1 MKIIESNDIF
11 GKKTSSLLKEQLEA
25 SKNFIYISVVSNI
38 YNERCKTNPFFKSL
52 EINCNTFKSKNDFE
66 SFITKQVR
74 KQKSYLPLVDMYFI
88 LKRLIDSY
96 FNENESKHTLFKTLY
111 YKLFELY
118 KFLIFHDIEKIDNE
132 TLQYIKKKY
141 SDSYFTIFDIYNKY
155 IDIVNQIINYVNSC
169 EQNQIHYKIQKLNV
183 SLFIKKSE
191 AIPFNTFISR
201 QKEEINNILKN
212 IDTLYL
218 DGFIAFND
226 FDKYIIS
233 TAQKLNKEIV
243 FITKNLHDDINYEFL
258 LNNVYGYGIN
268 QNIEN
273 IILSEN
279 ENGTTNSID
288 YVRNNIYT
296 HNINISRDKS
306 DLIDDG
312 GINFIYP
319 FLNRNEEIKYIVN
332 SISEI
337 IQKEIKSGNVEHITD
352 LIENDILIVSAV
364 NKDLMA
370 KHFDNQFTKVGLF
383 VFDKIP
389 EGLFEKEIDIN
400 TFKNIY
406 YNIKDFLSD
415 NVSYKDGTAL
425 NNQEKLVLFYKAF
438 FRIKVPTRLDSL
450 FSSPILDFIFQ
461 LYSISNEGI
470 TIEKFKAILF
480 SNWYYHVGID
490 NIKWDTFLG
499 AFCQIELYFE
509 NKASLKEW
517 IDEIVRIIKLSENIK
532 DDDKYKFHPFNSVSH
547 YDLKQLL
554 SIMRELDSLCVML
567 SSAPSDLNSHISLLK
582 DKIIYSNRMFELE
595 DDKLTDSQKIIKEFC
610 NILNNFT
617 SDSSVQN
624 LDSDFF
630 IKHLKNILSSI
641 EVEEESNKHNFN
653 LQIQNMLN
661 LKHYKYVF
669 FMGLENEEYPRKHE
683 NIFPFN
689 QDIIDIIRLL
699 KINSYNIDI
708 YDHNLLME
716 NFFFK
721 NVLDFTEKHIWFT
734 CSQYEGKRKNHF
746 SIYAEEISTSFNH
759 ELSFTPPYIDKENHN
774 STNITKSKT
783 IKAIDKKV
791 YPLKELVTFPLCP
804 KLYYHLY
811 VNPIPLYYKS
821 KIHLKMYAEAVM
833 YADLMER
840 FMTYNLLNK
849 KWYTSNSDESFKIL
863 DDLSEIS
870 INEIK
875 KYFGFLRIP
884 DFDQIKKRVPFRIK
898 RIIEDY
904 IIKNLKY
911 HTYTIVKS
919 NGKVYPC
926 GGFDVKLEYDTAI
939 FSNEKGS
946 RKIDQNKIFLDFLTL
961 KCTAREVKEK
971 HYKDMLNLLNSKNRY
986 LDRIFYAN
994 RMISKINV
1002 QFDSN
1007 VDRFINGYDGGIE
1020 RVANLRK
1027 DILITDFS
1035 KVKPY
1040 PSNFCDYCIARDICM
1055 GGKES
1060 QKVVEV
1066 ID

>member
-1 MKIIESNDIF
+1 MKIIQSDDIF
-11 GKKTSSLLKEQLEA
+11 NTKVSKYLKDSFQASPNLLYISATNNIFRYRKKSIILSPFFEKD
-25 SKNFIYISVVSNI
+25 KNFFNSDTLDRHI
-38 YNERCKTNPFFKSL
+38 
-52 EINCNTFKSKNDFE
+52 INKIRQSKG
-66 SFITKQVR
+66 
-74 KQKSYLPLVDMYFI
+74 YLPLVDMYFI

-96 FNENESKHTLFKTLY
+96 FYDNEPKHTLYKTLY

-118 KFLIFHDIEKIDNE
+118 KFLIFHDINKIDNE

-155 IDIVNQIINYVNSC
+155 VDIINQIIKYVNSC
-169 EQNQIHYKIQKLNV
+169 EQNQIHYKIQELDVN
-183 SLFIKKSE
+183 LFITKSG
-191 AIPFNTFISR
+191 AAPFNTFISR
-201 QKEEINNILKN
+201 QKEEINNIFKN

-258 LNNVYGYGIN
+258 LNNVYGYGIT
-268 QNIEN
+268 QNIES
-273 IILSEN
+273 IILSEK
-279 ENGTTNSID
+279 ENDTTKSID
-288 YVRNNIYT
+288 YIRNNIYKHST
-296 HNINISRDKS
+296 NISKDES

-312 GINFIYP
+312 GINFISP
-319 FLNRNEEIKYIVN
+319 FLGRNEEIKFIVN

-337 IQKEIKSGNVEHITD
+337 IQKEIKNGNIENITD

-364 NKDLMA
+364 DKDLMA
-370 KHFDNQFTKVGLF
+370 KHFDNQFTKIGLF

-389 EGLFEKEIDIN
+389 EGLFKKEIDLN

-406 YNIKDFLSD
+406 YNIKDFLSS
-415 NVSYKDGTAL
+415 NVSYKDGNTL

-438 FRIKVPTRLDSL
+438 FRIKVPTKLDALS
-450 FSSPILDFIFQ
+450 SSPILDFIFQ

-480 SNWYYHVGID
+480 SSWYYHVGID

-499 AFCQIELYFE
+499 SFCQIEPYFE
-509 NKASLKEW
+509 NKISIKEW
-517 IDEIVRIIKLSENIK
+517 INEIERIIKLSESIK

-547 YDLKQLL
+547 DDLKYLL
-554 SIMRELDSLCVML
+554 NIMRELDSLCVML
-567 SSAPSDLNSHISLLK
+567 SSAPSNLNSHISLLK
-582 DKIIYSNRMFELE
+582 NKIINSNKIFELE
-595 DDKLTDSQKIIKEFC
+595 NDKLTDSQKVIKEFC

-641 EVEEESNKHNFN
+641 EIEEESNKHNFK

-669 FMGLENEEYPRKHE
+669 FMGLENEKYPRKHE
-683 NIFPFN
+683 NVFPFT

-716 NFFFK
+716 KFFFK
-721 NVLDFTEKHIWFT
+721 NVLDFAQKHIWFT
-734 CSQYEGKRKNHF
+734 CSQYEGKHKNHF

-759 ELSFTPPYIDKENHN
+759 ELSFTFPYTDTSKHN
-774 STNITKSKT
+774 SPNITKSKP
-783 IKAIDKKV
+783 IKAVDKKI

-811 VNPIPLYYKS
+811 VNPMPLYYKS
-821 KIHLKMYAEAVM
+821 KMHIKMYAESVM
-833 YADLMER
+833 YTDLMER

-849 KWYTSNSDESFKIL
+849 KWYTSDSDESFKIL
-863 DDLSEIS
+863 DDLSETS

-875 KYFGFLRIP
+875 KYFGCLRIP
-884 DFDQIKKRVPFRIK
+884 DFDQIKKRVLFRIK

-904 IIKNLKY
+904 IINNLNY

-946 RKIDQNKIFLDFLTL
+946 RKIGQNKIFLDFLTL
-961 KCTAREVKEK
+961 KCTTRKVKEK
-971 HYKDMLNLLNSKNRY
+971 HYKDMLNLLNSKNKY

-994 RMISKINV
+994 RIISKINV

-1027 DILITDFS
+1027 DILSTDFS
-1035 KVKPY
+1035 KVKPC
-1040 PSNFCDYCIARDICM
+1040 PSNFCDYCIVKDICM

-1060 QKVVEV
+1060 QKIVEV